1 MMAIKA
7 DTVLDSL
14 VLFCNKFSIEV
25 FTKFNQHRVFEANLE
40 AFLAPKN
47 KGQSRRCSK
56 ILKQEYLKIKERKV
70 YSFRQFKIFTS
81 PTRIHLSIIINRNS
95 L

>member
-1 MMAIKA
+1 MMAVKA

-14 VLFCNKFSIEV
+14 VLFCSKFSIEV

-70 YSFRQFKIFTS
+70 FSVRQFKIFTPPPPPHPS
-81 PTRIHLSIIINRNS
+81 STEIHYK
-95 L
+95 